1 MSQLILDDQLSS
13 SEVLRPLEKWIT
25 AQRLRDL
32 RPDELILDDRIPE
45 ILLTLR
51 QPTFVTIDHGFWN
64 KRLCNPNYCV
74 LYFSLRDDQ
83 QELLP
88 DLLRALFRR
97 PEFRTRVSRMGKV
110 ACVGLTSVDFWEF
123 KKSKLTRIESI
134 DD

>member
-1 MSQLILDDQLSS
+1 MFPSGS
-13 SEVLRPLEKWIT
+13 
-25 AQRLRDL
+25 
-32 RPDELILDDRIPE
+32 LDDRIPE

-64 KRLCNPNYCV
+64 KRLCNPNYRV

-83 QELLP
+83 QDFLP

-110 ACVGLTSVDFWEF
+110 APVGLRTIDVWEF
-123 KKSKLTRIESI
+123 KKPKLTRIGSFN
-134 DD
+134 D